1 MPYHNKSSVGKTRK
15 TYTPQFKFNLAKE
28 AIKTNNLSEISRK
41 YNVPVNVISIWVK
54 RLNEQGFHVFE
65 TSPDQQNKQLKNKIA
80 NLEQM
85 VGKKEVELNLLKIF
99 QISIYPQIPNS

>member
-1 MPYHNKSSVGKTRK
+1 LVKPEKPIR
-15 TYTPQFKFNLAKE
+15 L
-28 AIKTNNLSEISRK
+28 NLSLIWLKRPLKLTICQRYLENTMFRLMSSRFGLS
-41 YNVPVNVISIWVK
+41 VF
-54 RLNEQGFHVFE
+54 NEQGFHVFE